1 MIKYDSHE
9 QQVCATTGDYLIP
22 IKLEQ
27 VTIKDTD
34 FIVSGGDKLKIPN
47 TNHYFNQVFAEGLWF
62 LFLKSLRSFSCRR
75 QQIK

>member
-1 MIKYDSHE
+1 MIKFDSHE

-22 IKLEQ
+22 IELEQ

-62 LFLKSLRSFSCRR
+62 IYF
-75 QQIK
+75 